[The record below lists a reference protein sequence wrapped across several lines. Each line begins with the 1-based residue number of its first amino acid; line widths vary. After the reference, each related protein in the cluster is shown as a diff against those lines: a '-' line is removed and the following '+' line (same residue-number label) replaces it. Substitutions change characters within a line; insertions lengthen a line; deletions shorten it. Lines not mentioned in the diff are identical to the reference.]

1 MLLTKHLGDKMKHE
15 VVGVCGINGGQWRLV
30 NKFEGKGSLGRP
42 IHRWKDDI
50 EMLVR
55 EIGWHGDGL
64 D

>member
-1 MLLTKHLGDKMKHE
+1 MKHE